1 MLNANVLNKTKII
14 VNERRGKGEIEERKE
29 GAGRERRV
37 RGVKGEK
44 FKRLSAKRQVNSFF
58 LRRPNFVLM
67 DFMVIKEAV
76 RRKKI

>member
-1 MLNANVLNKTKII
+1 MGASLEEAAHWITCLLNANVLNKTKII

-44 FKRLSAKRQVNSFF
+44 FKRLSAERQVN
-58 LRRPNFVLM
+58 
-67 DFMVIKEAV
+67 
-76 RRKKI
+76 